1 MATLQELE
9 DRRDALTELISTTEA
24 RLAGAITATTRQSLT
39 KTLTDARA
47 ELATL
52 ENEITL
58 ARRAA
63 PAALGETG
71 RRITQAGAQANFDQ
85 LNIAAN
91 RAQDEWLKDPANE
104 TKYQNWQKAA
114 QSLYNAEQA
123 AVKAGAQITPTIA
136 RSGGVFGRVGAPVT
150 RPGART
156 VTSAEE
162 RRQAALAPTALTSAA
177 PDDEGTPTPE
187 PGPAAPSGPR
197 VAPAAPAAGRS
208 DFNTWAEAQRELRGL
223 PDSPETTK
231 TLRAEYRKQGT
242 FTGDWEAEFRRRFP
256 ADQYLLDLDPEVKA
270 IAQRAVNENWN
281 LYPEAAKSLITRLIA
296 NTQYGL
302 KTNTTQRTFDARPM
316 PDQMD
321 LIEDKMSKLKGTY
334 GSLGLD
340 DNEWFNIAR
349 TSARNGN
356 NDDQNKSLIY
366 STVYRRDPRTGE
378 LAFQAA
384 VAQVEQSKLAQ
395 DVNGVFTNEY
405 LLAKPEGDYIESYAR
420 GELTLE
426 DVRRQARVLAKQQ
439 FPGLSSFIDQ
449 GINVKTIADQ
459 YKSQAAAILE
469 LPSTTIDMNDP
480 KFRVAL
486 DARGDGESR
495 ALSFGEWETLLKTNP
510 NYGWQYTKTA
520 NKQALDIAT
529 TIARAFGK
537 VV

>member
-9 DRRDALTELISTTEA
+9 DRKDTLTELITTTEA
-24 RLAGAITATTRQSLT
+24 RLAGAVTASTRQTLA
-39 KTLTDARA
+39 KTLTDART
-47 ELATL
+47 ELAAL
-52 ENEITL
+52 ENEITI

-63 PAALGETG
+63 PAATGEAG
-71 RRITQAGAQANFDQ
+71 RLLAQAGAQANFDQ

-91 RAQDEWLKDPANE
+91 RAQDEWLKDPSNDK
-104 TKYQNWQKAA
+104 KYQDWQNAA
-114 QSLYNAEQA
+114 QGLYNAEQQA
-123 AVKAGAQITPTIA
+123 LKAGAQITPTIT
-136 RSGGVFGRVGAPVT
+136 RSGGLFGRVGAPVT
-150 RPGART
+150 RPVTRT

-162 RRQAALAPTALTSAA
+162 RRQAALAPTT
-177 PDDEGTPTPE
+177 PTPVVKDDGGTPTPT

-223 PDSPETTK
+223 PETPETTK
-231 TLRAEYRKQGT
+231 TLRAEYRKQGA
-242 FTGDWEAEFRRRFP
+242 FAGDWEAEFRRRFP
-256 ADQYLLDLDPEVKA
+256 ADQYILDLDPEVKA
-270 IAQRAVNENWN
+270 IAQRAINEDWF
-281 LYPEAAKSLITRLIA
+281 LYPEAAKSLISRLIA

-302 KTNTTQRTFDARPM
+302 KTSTTQRTFDARPM

-349 TSARNGN
+349 TATRNGN
-356 NDDQNKSLIY
+356 NDEQNKALIY
-366 STVYRRDPRTGE
+366 GTVYRRDPRTGE

-384 VAQVEQSKLAQ
+384 VSQVEQSKLAQ

-405 LLAKPEGDYIESYAR
+405 LLSKPEGDYIESYAR
-420 GELTLE
+420 GELTLD

-459 YKSQAAAILE
+459 YKSQAAALLE
-469 LPSTTIDMNDP
+469 MPSTAIDMNDP

-495 ALSFGEWETLLKTNP
+495 PLSFGEWETLIKTNP

>member
-9 DRRDALTELISTTEA
+9 DRKDTLTELISTTEA
-24 RLAGAITATTRQSLT
+24 RLAGAITATTRQSLA

-47 ELATL
+47 ELAAL

-123 AVKAGAQITPTIA
+123 AVKAGAQITPTIT
-136 RSGGVFGRVGAPVT
+136 RSGGVFGRVGTPTAKPATTAQT
-150 RPGART
+150 RPLRPTEQEAARPAQPAADETQPTVTPATATTPAAATRT
-156 VTSAEE
+156 VT
-162 RRQAALAPTALTSAA
+162 
-177 PDDEGTPTPE
+177 
-187 PGPAAPSGPR
+187 
-197 VAPAAPAAGRS
+197 PAAGRS
-208 DFNTWAEAQRELRGL
+208 DFNTWAEAQKELRGL
-223 PDSPETTK
+223 PDTPETTK

-270 IAQRAVNENWN
+270 IAQRAINEDWF
-281 LYPEAAKSLITRLIA
+281 LYPEAAKSLISRLIA

-302 KTNTTQRTFDARPM
+302 KTSTTQRTFDARPM

-356 NDDQNKSLIY
+356 NDEQNKALIY

-378 LAFQAA
+378 LAFQDA

-420 GELTLE
+420 GELTLD

-459 YKSQAAAILE
+459 YKSQAATILE

>member
-9 DRRDALTELISTTEA
+9 DRRDALNKLITTTQQS
-24 RLAGAITATTRQSLT
+24 LVGAITAATRQSLT
-39 KTLTDARA
+39 KTLVDAQT

-63 PAALGETG
+63 PTPVGETG
-71 RRITQAGAQANFDQ
+71 RRIIQAGAQTNFDQ

-91 RAQDEWLKDPANE
+91 TAQDAWLKDPANE
-104 TKYQNWQKAA
+104 TKYNNWQDAA
-114 QSLYNAEQA
+114 KSLYNAEQTA
-123 AVKAGAQITPTIA
+123 IKAGAQITPTIT

-162 RRQAALAPTALTSAA
+162 RRQAALAPTAPTPTP
-177 PDDEGTPTPE
+177 PDDGTPTPE
-187 PGPAAPSGPR
+187 PGPEAPSGPR

-208 DFNTWAEAQRELRGL
+208 DFNTWADAQRELRSL
-223 PDSPETTK
+223 PDTPETTK

-321 LIEDKMSKLKGTY
+321 LIEDKMAKLKGTY

-356 NDDQNKSLIY
+356 NDEQNKALIY

-420 GELTLE
+420 GELTLD

-459 YKSQAAAILE
+459 YKSQAATILE